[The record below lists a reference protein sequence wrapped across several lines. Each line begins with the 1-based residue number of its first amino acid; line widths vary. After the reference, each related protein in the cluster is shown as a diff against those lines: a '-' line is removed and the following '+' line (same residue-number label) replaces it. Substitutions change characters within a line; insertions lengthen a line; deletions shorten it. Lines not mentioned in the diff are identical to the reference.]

1 MTYWSKHTKSVGKKR
16 KYIYCRDSKKISF
29 EMNIDLFKRL
39 VNYVDDGPNLRS
51 ISHAINVAVKEYV
64 DNLDAEVIKMDK
76 WFEEE
81 GIAILQKFHS
91 KEK

>member
-1 MTYWSKHTKSVGKKR
+1 MTYWNGSKSVGKVK
-16 KYIYCRDSKKISF
+16 KYVYCGDSKKVSVD
-29 EMNIDLFKRL
+29 MDIDLFKRL
-39 VNYVDDGPNLRS
+39 VNYVDDGPNIRS
-51 ISHAINVAVKEYV
+51 ISHAINVAVEEYV
-64 DNLDAEVIKMDK
+64 DKLDAEVIKMDK

>member
-16 KYIYCRDSKKISF
+16 KYIYCRDSKKVSVD
-29 EMNIDLFKRL
+29 MNIDLFKRL
-39 VNYVDDGPNLRS
+39 VNYVDDGPNLNS
-51 ISHAINVAVKEYV
+51 ISHAINVAVEEYV
-64 DNLDAEVIKMDK
+64 DKLDAEVIKMDK

>member
-1 MTYWSKHTKSVGKKR
+1 MTYWNGCKSVGKVK
-16 KYIYCRDSKKISF
+16 KYVYCGDSKKVSVD
-29 EMNIDLFKRL
+29 MDIDLFKRL

-64 DNLDAEVIKMDK
+64 DKLDAEVIKMDK

>member
-16 KYIYCRDSKKISF
+16 KYIYCRDSKKISV

-39 VNYVDDGPNLRS
+39 VNYVDDGPNLNS
-51 ISHAINVAVKEYV
+51 ISHAINVAVEEYV
-64 DNLDAEVIKMDK
+64 DKLDAEVIKMDK